1 LLTTALTLSILTT
14 GGFMAIYLKLPKNL
28 KRVIKR
34 FPLATDI
41 ATLSMAY
48 VLLGGTLTALIAAS
62 MSGIFVSILLLISK
76 HKEMRPHAGTYN
88 LAT

>member
-14 GGFMAIYLKLPKNL
+14 GGFIAIYLKLPKNL
-28 KRVIKR
+28 KTAIKKY
-34 FPLATDI
+34 PLATDI

-62 MSGIFVSILLLISK
+62 MSGLLVSILLLLSK
-76 HKEMRPHAGTYN
+76 HKEMRLHASTYG
-88 LAT
+88 LVP